1 MFLAV
6 LLRARTVAGLILIAA
21 VASSA
26 AAAATARRTSRPP
39 SPARIRAAVRA
50 AERSRSL
57 WATVNICDTARHP
70 DTIGVRGQMPG
81 LGFPADLSMGV
92 QIDYWSF
99 RKNKFVTDPGVTKK
113 VTLGSASDRLV
124 QGGANFRFTPPVV
137 LSGTVT
143 FEWKLAGKV
152 IGRAT
157 RLTGHDRHVDGG
169 DPPGYSAPDCTMH

>member
-6 LLRARTVAGLILIAA
+6 PPRARTLAA
-21 VASSA
+21 L
-26 AAAATARRTSRPP
+26 AAAATVASTGVPAAPARTSKAPT
-39 SPARIRAAVRA
+39 PARVRAAVRA

-57 WATVNICDTARHP
+57 WATVNICDTERHP

-81 LGFPADLSMGV
+81 LGFRANLSMDI

-99 RKNKFVTDPGVTKK
+99 AEHKFVPDPGVTTN
-113 VTLGSASDRLV
+113 VSLGSASDGVV

-143 FEWKLAGKV
+143 FEWKLAGRV

-157 RLTGHDRHVDGG
+157 RLTGHDRHVDGS